1 MNILV
6 IAHYQGDGSPCA
18 IFVHEQLKELVKSG
32 NRVLVISPIAIG
44 KKCNYSKYR
53 LHSECV
59 NIDCIVYVYLR
70 HISLSRLGE
79 DGLNQRLTKT
89 ALNHRIIKKIQKFK
103 PEIIHVHTFG
113 IDSGVGIFLKEKMGI
128 PLVITTHGSDL
139 EIPMKDNKTEK
150 IAYFIREADYIVT
163 ISDKLSRMVQM
174 IYPDILVKTILN
186 GCDIKKCKVAEKKRR
201 SILFVGN
208 LISQK
213 NANLVI
219 KTYAKLKQKY
229 SDFELTI
236 IGDGIEK
243 NKLQSLCKNY
253 NINKDVVFTGRIPNK
268 DVIEY
273 MSNCEYFVMP
283 SINEG
288 FGIVYIEAMAS
299 GCITVGTKGEG
310 IDGFIING
318 ENGFLCRPEEEEI
331 YSVILKCEENEVLR
345 RSISQKAYE
354 KAHLLTW
361 KENAFEYLKLFE
373 ELLGL

>member
-1 MNILV
+1 M
-6 IAHYQGDGSPCA
+6 
-18 IFVHEQLKELVKSG
+18 
-32 NRVLVISPIAIG
+32 
-44 KKCNYSKYR
+44 
-53 LHSECV
+53 
-59 NIDCIVYVYLR
+59 
-70 HISLSRLGE
+70 
-79 DGLNQRLTKT
+79 
-89 ALNHRIIKKIQKFK
+89 
-103 PEIIHVHTFG
+103 
-113 IDSGVGIFLKEKMGI
+113 
-128 PLVITTHGSDL
+128 
-139 EIPMKDNKTEK
+139 
-150 IAYFIREADYIVT
+150 
-163 ISDKLSRMVQM
+163 
-174 IYPDILVKTILN
+174 
-186 GCDIKKCKVAEKKRR
+186 
-201 SILFVGN
+201 
-208 LISQK
+208 
-213 NANLVI
+213 VI